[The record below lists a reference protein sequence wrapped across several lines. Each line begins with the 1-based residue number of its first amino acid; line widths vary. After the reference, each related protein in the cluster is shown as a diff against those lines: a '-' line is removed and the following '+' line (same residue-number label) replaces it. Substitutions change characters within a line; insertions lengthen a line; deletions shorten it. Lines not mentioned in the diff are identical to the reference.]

1 MSPTDILNNPVTNA
15 VNDIAGRIEEL
26 DAGQVAILEAN
37 ATLDMSDWL
46 TFGDKPSLALAMG
59 LIDQDVAQSLHMIHT
74 DFNNGASL
82 AQRIVFLQVMS
93 ELLPRLMAR

>member
-1 MSPTDILNNPVTNA
+1 MSPTDILNNPVTDA
-15 VNDIAGRIEEL
+15 VNDIAGRIETL
-26 DAGQVAILEAN
+26 TADQVATLEDS
-37 ATLDMSDWL
+37 ATLDMGDWL

-59 LIDQDVAQSLHMIHT
+59 LIDPDVAQALHMIHT

-93 ELLPRLMAR
+93 ELLPRLMGR